1 MAGEKKKAGN
11 SRLKAFLIVVIGI
24 IVIISFQYYI
34 LPFVESI
41 FPVLKGYDRYLKDA
55 LAAIVIFSIAVGMLS
70 IIKRTIEKTS
80 LKANGRNYRGLYTVI
95 RAIVYGGAIA
105 AFLAYIGVSLTGA
118 LIGGTVGG
126 LILSFALQNTV
137 SNLLTGL
144 LLATAGVI
152 KPKEN
157 VSIFSWLF
165 DNPVL
170 GEVIDVKLL
179 TVQILTIDGNVTELP
194 NTGLLGQTQFTN
206 LNVGK
211 LIRVAVTIALP
222 VDAQISGIMSI
233 AERKM
238 NKQLETLGV
247 IGMEM
252 YFYTKNFNSN
262 TVKVI
267 FNFDNIRNYNRIVS
281 ALNVAFEEGYWEM
294 KNRAP
299 QGNNIIL
306 GFPVDIP
313 VKSIQERG
321 DTNLEARKSEIGLES
336 FHSYFFIKS
345 SAMNSIKVTFSLSES
360 ALYDQV
366 ANAINYAYEE
376 AYLSLK
382 SEAAK

>member
-1 MAGEKKKAGN
+1 MAREKKNGGKG
-11 SRLKAFLIVVIGI
+11 RLKAFLIVAIGI
-24 IVIISFQYYI
+24 IVIILFQYYV
-34 LPFVESI
+34 LPIVEGF
-41 FPVLKGYDRYLKDA
+41 FPFLKDYDRYLKDS
-55 LAAIVIFSIAVGMLS
+55 LAAIVIFSIAVGILS
-70 IIKRTIEKTS
+70 IVKRTIEKTS
-80 LKANGRNYRGLYTVI
+80 LKAIGRNYRGLYTVV

-137 SNLLTGL
+137 SNLLSGL
-144 LLATAGVI
+144 LLASAGVI

-179 TVQILTIDGNVTELP
+179 TVQVLTIDGNVTELP
-194 NTGLLGQTQFTN
+194 NTALLGQTQFTN
-206 LNVGK
+206 LDVGK
-211 LIRVAVTIALP
+211 LIRASVAIALP
-222 VDAQISGIMSI
+222 VDAQISGIMSF

-238 NKQLETLGV
+238 KNQLEALG
-247 IGMEM
+247 ILGMEM
-252 YFYTKNFNSN
+252 YFYTKTFNSN

-267 FNFDNIRNYNRIVS
+267 FNFDKILNYNRIVN
-281 ALNVAFEEGYWEM
+281 ALNLAFEEGYWEM

-299 QGNNIIL
+299 QGNIMVL
-306 GFPVDIP
+306 GFPVDVP

-321 DTNLEARKSEIGLES
+321 DANLEVRKGEVGIED

-345 SAMNSIKVTFSLSES
+345 SGMNSIKVTFTLSDT
-360 ALYDQV
+360 AIYDQV

-382 SEAAK
+382 NESPK